1 MIGPCKPNPLRFC
14 RRATATKKV
23 MMVTTSPQP
32 SLRSARHP
40 KNAQLIALIAMASFG
55 MLFGTLLLSFLLAQ
69 ARNTNWP
76 PIGVQPVNSIL
87 AFLST
92 GVIISSSLVYTHA
105 RKSSSK
111 WWFLGTWCLAWIF
124 LALQYETL
132 KTMWVHGQSLNS
144 DIYSGSVH
152 LLIGMH
158 ALHLLAGIAALSYVA
173 AMSFWRPAKLTEST
187 TQIVGWFWHFLGFL
201 WALIFLVLVL

>member
-1 MIGPCKPNPLRFC
+1 
-14 RRATATKKV
+14 
-23 MMVTTSPQP
+23 MVTTSSQP

-76 PIGVQPVNSIL
+76 PIGVQPVNSVL
-87 AFLST
+87 AYLAT
-92 GVIISSSLVYTHA
+92 GVIACSSLFYAQA

-111 WWFLGTWCLAWIF
+111 RWFLGTWLLAWMF

-132 KTMWVHGQSLNS
+132 KTMWAHGQGLNS

-158 ALHLLAGIAALSYVA
+158 ALHLLGGIAALTYVTA
-173 AMSFWRPAKLTEST
+173 LAFWRPAKLTDT
-187 TQIVGWFWHFLGFL
+187 TSQIVGWFWHFLGFL